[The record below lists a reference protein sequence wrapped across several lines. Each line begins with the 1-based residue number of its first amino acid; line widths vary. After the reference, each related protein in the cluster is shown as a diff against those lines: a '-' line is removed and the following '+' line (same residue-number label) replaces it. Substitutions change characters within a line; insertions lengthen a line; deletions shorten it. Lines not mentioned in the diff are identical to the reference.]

1 MQNTRYSGGKSVV
14 TSVLSKIVILLFFLF
29 FNYAFLKTSSK

>member
-14 TSVLSKIVILLFFLF
+14 ASVLSKIVILLFFLS
-29 FNYAFLKTSSK
+29 FNFAFLKTSSK